1 MDFQTNFRLGKKLT
15 CSLYRHSLEFIK
27 PAKTSRNTL
36 LRHDIAYIILSDGMH
51 FGVGEF
57 APIHGLSL
65 DQIGWIDELV
75 DDWNNCSNNW
85 DWEYWRGRSSAFAF
99 ALETALLHYK
109 GCLNEAI
116 QPIPINGLVWMNDLD
131 NMYAES
137 IEKIKAGFRCIKL
150 KIGAHDFQDELNL
163 IANLRQQFGPDQ
175 IILRL
180 DANGAFDP
188 DLALEKLTALAEFN
202 IHSIEQPI
210 RAGQWIKMAELC
222 AKSPIPI
229 ALDEELIGHYSTAE
243 KEALLQSIRPQYIIL
258 KPTLH
263 GGLQNADE
271 WIKIAESMDIGWWA
285 TSALESNVGLHAIA
299 QWLQHKSYSGYQGL
313 GTGALYSNNIPSPIK
328 VEKGLLKWDAN
339 GSWDFEFLL

>member
-1 MDFQTNFRLGKKLT
+1 
-15 CSLYRHSLEFIK
+15 
-27 PAKTSRNTL
+27 
-36 LRHDIAYIILSDGMH
+36 
-51 FGVGEF
+51 
-57 APIHGLSL
+57 
-65 DQIGWIDELV
+65 
-75 DDWNNCSNNW
+75 
-85 DWEYWRGRSSAFAF
+85 
-99 ALETALLHYK
+99 
-109 GCLNEAI
+109 
-116 QPIPINGLVWMNDLD
+116 
-131 NMYAES
+131 
-137 IEKIKAGFRCIKL
+137 
-150 KIGAHDFQDELNL
+150 
-163 IANLRQQFGPDQ
+163 PDQ

-229 ALDEELIGHYSTAE
+229 ALDEELIGHYSTAD